1 MDNWGHLANCAN
13 NCLGVDPNAVVIG
26 GSAVLA
32 AAAFGGLGLLQSVVG
47 LGAVGAVGTGGLVAM
62 GVCPPPYC
70 TTVCVLINCAQI
82 FTPFKGRKQ
91 MPATNN
97 FKRSTDVP
105 QRLNV
110 L

>member
-1 MDNWGHLANCAN
+1 M
-13 NCLGVDPNAVVIG
+13 VIG
-26 GSAVLA
+26 GTAVLA

-47 LGAVGAVGTGGLVAM
+47 LGAVGAVGYGGLVNM

-70 TTVCVLINCAQI
+70 TTVCILINCAKI
-82 FTPFKGRKQ
+82 FTHFEGWKQ
-91 MPATNN
+91 MSATNN